1 VALFLIPVDII
12 SVRHYNK
19 YIATKDCM
27 KNIKNIVDDLIQR
40 TLYWDWQFVIAIV
53 LPFLVYYLFT

>member
-19 YIATKDCM
+19 YIATKDRM